1 MHPKNEMKQ
10 NTVTETT
17 MMYNSP
23 ASPEVVACSP
33 GVSDGVNVEPRLR
46 SAPEETQSHN
56 RDLEMALGHYIELL
70 TICENRQNF
79 SWN

>member
-17 MMYNSP
+17 MMPYNSS

-46 SAPEETQSHN
+46 SSPEETQSHN
-56 RDLEMALGHYIELL
+56 RDLEMALGHCIELL
-70 TICENRQNF
+70 TICEN